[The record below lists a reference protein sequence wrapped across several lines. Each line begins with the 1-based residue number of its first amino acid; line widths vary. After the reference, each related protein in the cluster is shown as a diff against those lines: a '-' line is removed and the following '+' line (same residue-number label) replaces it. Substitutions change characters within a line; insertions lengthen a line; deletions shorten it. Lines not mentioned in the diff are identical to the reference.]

1 MSYITSLYLPYFIN
15 ILNMF
20 STFYLKFQHFLV
32 LFSNPVQSIAVEVKV
47 VLGRQITDHRHIE
60 TDS

>member
-1 MSYITSLYLPYFIN
+1 MSYITALYLPYFIN
-15 ILNMF
+15 ILNIF

-32 LFSNPVQSIAVEVKV
+32 PFSKPIQSIAVEVKV
-47 VLGRQITDHRHIE
+47 VLGRQITDHRHMQ